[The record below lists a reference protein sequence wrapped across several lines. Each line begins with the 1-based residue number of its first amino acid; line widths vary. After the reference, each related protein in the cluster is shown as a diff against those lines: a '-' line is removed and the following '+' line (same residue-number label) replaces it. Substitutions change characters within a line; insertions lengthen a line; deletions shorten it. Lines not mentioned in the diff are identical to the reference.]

1 MNLVRD
7 AISALWT
14 LLGAQGW
21 RLEPFQWQYLQSYL
35 LGMFKR
41 LIGSETNRYIH
52 EVLQLLHLATPE
64 MTTYDPRFPDPRVA
78 DRMNHI
84 LETLGRKMAV
94 IVLPRRSGKSVAV
107 DLAIALTM
115 CYAREDMFVLL
126 MAITLDT
133 ARLHLEAVYR
143 LLELMIRLDLV
154 RDVRLSKNDR
164 DVTLVFAREKRKS
177 TFHIIAGK
185 PDVSIIVVFIFL
197 IGVSTYVFYR
207 VTVFP
212 KIRTDSMAF
221 PQPQQ
226 QQQQQQPQNFT
237 FDLDTQRADPYK
249 RTFVFTLPKWEGW
262 NVISL
267 QDPCL
272 PLGTLLLIEHCDVTS
287 AGTCGHPY
295 ILSHDDGRM
304 VGKRLTYLGNASVP
318 KPPRF
323 PQWAEWS
330 PRVHGLCGLDGFERK
345 TTTGGMEA
353 LNEERFFASEWY
365 MTLSELVRSQ
375 EDNRSPYKV
384 RRWQQ
389 LFEAHVPPILRHK
402 NTIKFTSVM
411 ECLKRRYLE
420 CPLIKIRSDHV
431 IMDLCIH
438 LSSFIRDEEKDT
450 EAPLQVAVTVSGKRI
465 SCVCSPFQFSTKFG
479 RLDEYH
485 KFYLHPSTEGL
496 PFEEIFR
503 RFPISFHRDMIVFR

>member
-1 MNLVRD
+1 MGNRFARLVESSIAQVVSEERQRKEARVIHTYDEFVDCLFERGVTVARATLDPVHRGDSEGRMHMNLVRD

-143 LLELMIRLDLV
+143 LLELMISLDLV

-185 PDVSIIVVFIFL
+185 PDVSIIVVSIFL
-197 IGVSTYVFYR
+197 
-207 VTVFP
+207 
-212 KIRTDSMAF
+212 
-221 PQPQQ
+221 
-226 QQQQQQPQNFT
+226 
-237 FDLDTQRADPYK
+237 
-249 RTFVFTLPKWEGW
+249 
-262 NVISL
+262 
-267 QDPCL
+267 
-272 PLGTLLLIEHCDVTS
+272 LLV
-287 AGTCGHPY
+287 
-295 ILSHDDGRM
+295 
-304 VGKRLTYLGNASVP
+304 SVP
-318 KPPRF
+318 GCF
-323 PQWAEWS
+323 I
-330 PRVHGLCGLDGFERK
+330 
-345 TTTGGMEA
+345 
-353 LNEERFFASEWY
+353 
-365 MTLSELVRSQ
+365 ELVFFQ
-375 EDNRSPYKV
+375 KLEQT
-384 RRWQQ
+384 RW
-389 LFEAHVPPILRHK
+389 LFHSHSHS
-402 NTIKFTSVM
+402 N
-411 ECLKRRYLE
+411 
-420 CPLIKIRSDHV
+420 
-431 IMDLCIH
+431 
-438 LSSFIRDEEKDT
+438 SSSNNNNNNNNNNSR
-450 EAPLQVAVTVSGKRI
+450 RI
-465 SCVCSPFQFSTKFG
+465 SRS
-479 RLDEYH
+479 
-485 KFYLHPSTEGL
+485 
-496 PFEEIFR
+496 I
-503 RFPISFHRDMIVFR
+503 